1 MHLHVKRTK
10 DFMLNSARG
19 QATAGSDGRILLFD
33 SSLFAAGA
41 GGILSPAAA
50 QQITSTGSPIVG
62 LEWLSGE
69 KHVEHSREILSWKSF
84 RVQA

>member
-1 MHLHVKRTK
+1 
-10 DFMLNSARG
+10 MLRYAHG

-50 QQITSTGSPIVG
+50 QQITSTGSPIMG

-69 KHVEHSREILSWKSF
+69 TSMLGMPGAAYHERCLFPALIWLVH
-84 RVQA
+84 